1 MDDNITAIS
10 FVALGTS
17 VPDRIVVFV
26 FFFCLRLENG
36 KEAIQNGLVFV

>member
-17 VPDRIVVFV
+17 VPDRIVGLGFWA
-26 FFFCLRLENG
+26 LSQIG
-36 KEAIQNGLVFV
+36 KWKVEAIQKGLHP